1 MEIRKCIVHGLTDK
15 HQVFPSPFH
24 SNTLKLLPQIEKS
37 VLYGLLLY
45 FLFEGLSCFIEFT
58 YRVDFYTNIFLLI
71 KIATPARVIYII
83 LDICYTSFLSPR
95 SS

>member
-1 MEIRKCIVHGLTDK
+1 MHCPWVYRQTL
-15 HQVFPSPFH
+15 FPSPFH

-37 VLYGLLLY
+37 YLYGLLLY

-58 YRVDFYTNIFLLI
+58 YSVDFYMNIFLLI
-71 KIATPARVIYII
+71 KIATPARVIYI
-83 LDICYTSFLSPR
+83 